1 MDPNVGFVLIKLLV
15 VIAVG
20 IKFAANRKQK

>member
-15 VIAVG
+15 VIAIG
-20 IKFAANRKQK
+20 IKFAAKWKRK